1 MDTSIA
7 QWIRLC
13 LLSSPPPPGSSPQP
27 TIYAFSFIVKFVLF
41 VRIVK
46 NTKINKKRPCLARY
60 FFKKECKVDTCMLLA
75 VVMVH
80 DHRRSNNRW
89 GLKVLKIKE
98 AWSFRNVTKNVLLT
112 TSQQTFERAP
122 IDAFA
127 AREEG
132 TSSRRHAHGRRR
144 RLPDLVS

>member
-1 MDTSIA
+1 M
-7 QWIRLC
+7 
-13 LLSSPPPPGSSPQP
+13 
-27 TIYAFSFIVKFVLF
+27 
-41 VRIVK
+41 
-46 NTKINKKRPCLARY
+46 ARY

-144 RLPDLVS
+144 RLPDFVS